1 MIYAVIGGIILVLAL
16 YVVIT
21 WNTFV
26 ELKVRVE
33 EAFATMDVYLKKRWD
48 MVPNLVEIVKG
59 YAEHEKET
67 LSDIVELRNR
77 TYDEINPEDKVE
89 VNNKLAQDI
98 SKLLAIVEAYPE
110 LKANENYL
118 SLSEELTQVEEDIA
132 NARKYYNGIV
142 RDYNTKTQLFPS
154 NFVASIFK
162 FKTYNM
168 FKIDENQRENV
179 KVDMWWKSIIEEYY

>member
-1 MIYAVIGGIILVLAL
+1 MEYLCGI
-16 YVVIT
+16 
-21 WNTFV
+21 
-26 ELKVRVE
+26 KSRVE

-179 KVDMWWKSIIEEYY
+179 KVDM